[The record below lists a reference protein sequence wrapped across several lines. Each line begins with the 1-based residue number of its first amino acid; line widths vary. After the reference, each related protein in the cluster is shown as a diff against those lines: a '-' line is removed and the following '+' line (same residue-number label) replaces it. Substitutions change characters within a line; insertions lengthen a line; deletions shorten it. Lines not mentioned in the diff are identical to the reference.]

1 MRTSHKNCGWLNFL
15 ILHIIN
21 AIPTTL
27 RPRIVFK
34 TWKVEKKVNV
44 KYIGYKGTR
53 QQMAAARRS
62 VQFISSSNVLSNGF
76 YNNNNIDNTALIND
90 SQLLSGCW
98 ASRVVFSRI
107 STPLWPAASTACCC
121 SLQALFDFPTKIDIL
136 HSPLS
141 LAVSWK
147 SRDADIV
154 LFESLDFNTFQI
166 FYKYKSQILGAA
178 C

>member
-1 MRTSHKNCGWLNFL
+1 MQS
-15 ILHIIN
+15 LH
-21 AIPTTL
+21 TTL

-121 SLQALFDFPTKIDIL
+121 SPQALFDFPTKIDIL

-154 LFESLDFNTFQI
+154 LFESLDFNTFRI
-166 FYKYKSQILGAA
+166 FYKYKSKILGAA

>member
-1 MRTSHKNCGWLNFL
+1 MQS
-15 ILHIIN
+15 LH
-21 AIPTTL
+21 TTL

-34 TWKVEKKVNV
+34 TWKVGKKVNV

-107 STPLWPAASTACCC
+107 STPLWPAASTAVCC

-154 LFESLDFNTFQI
+154 LFESLDFNTFRI
-166 FYKYKSQILGAA
+166 FYKYKSQILSAA